1 MNTKH
6 FFYAP
11 VALAFFLAG
20 CESPVQVNGTATP
33 VMAVAETQPVESS
46 DDAADDPAIWVH
58 PENPEA
64 SLILGTDKRSG
75 LGVYNLEGELVQ
87 FLNRGRLNNVD
98 IRQNVP
104 TNMGDMDIVVATNRT
119 HIALDIFSIDNSGE
133 VNFLLSQPLGLVD
146 PYGVCMGLD
155 SDGNAYAYT
164 NDSET
169 SEYQQWLLNPEG
181 ELSPELVGLWQ
192 LNSQPEGCAVHDAS
206 QTLYFGEENYGLWK
220 MPADASRADEM
231 SIIELVG
238 NGQLVADI
246 EGMDI
251 YEKGSTRWLVV
262 SSQGDYSYAIY
273 DLNDSDAYLGSFRVV
288 DNPELGIDGSE
299 ETDGLTLSSA
309 YLGERYGQGMLV
321 VQDGFNRLPNDNQ
334 NFKIISWESIMDA
347 FGASQ

>member
-1 MNTKH
+1 MNTKY
-6 FFYAP
+6 FFYALI
-11 VALAFFLAG
+11 ASAAFLAG
-20 CESPVQVNGTATP
+20 CESPVQVNETATP
-33 VMAVAETQPVESS
+33 IVAIAETQPVESS

-75 LGVYNLEGELVQ
+75 LGVYSLEGELVQ

-104 TNMGDMDIVVATNRT
+104 TNQGVMDIIVATNRT
-119 HIALDIFSIDNSGE
+119 HIALDIFSIDNRGE
-133 VNFLLSQPLGLVD
+133 VHFLLSQPLDTVD

-155 SDGNAYAYT
+155 NDGNAYAYT

-169 SEYQQWLLNPEG
+169 SEYQQWRLNPEG
-181 ELSPELVGLWQ
+181 ELSPELVGSWQ

-220 MPADASRADEM
+220 MPANANRADEM
-231 SIIELVG
+231 LLIEPVG

-251 YEKGSTRWLVV
+251 YEKGTTRWLVV
-262 SSQGDYSYAIY
+262 SSQGDYSYAVY
-273 DLNDSDAYLGSFRVV
+273 DLNNNDAYLGSFRVV
-288 DNPELGIDGSE
+288 DNLELGVDGSE

-309 YLGERYGQGMLV
+309 YLGEKYSQGMLV

-334 NFKIISWESIMDA
+334 NFKMIPWESILGA